1 MTFMLYDWTQVPAEQ
16 LNPQVSRKCIHTD
29 ALTIARLHIKKGGVV
44 PEHKHVHEQVAH
56 VEKGALKFTVNGV
69 DQVLRAGQS
78 LVLPSMVPHGV
89 EALEDTDV
97 LDTFTPV
104 RQDWVT
110 GDDAYLRK

>member
-1 MTFMLYDWTQVPAEQ
+1 MQLYDWSQVPTEE
-16 LNPQVSRKCIHTD
+16 LNPHVTRKAIHT
-29 ALTIARLHIKKGGVV
+29 AAMTIARLHIKKGGVV

-56 VEKGALKFTVNGV
+56 VEKGALKFNVAGV
-69 DQVLRAGQS
+69 EHVIRAGQS
-78 LVLPSMVPHGV
+78 LVLPSLVPHAV

-104 RQDWVT
+104 REDWKN

>member
-1 MTFMLYDWTQVPAEQ
+1 MVLYDWSQVPAEEM
-16 LNPQVSRKCIHTD
+16 NAHVTRRCIHTD
-29 ALTIARLHIKKGGVV
+29 AMTIARLHIKKGGVV

-56 VEKGALKFTVNGV
+56 VESGALRFTVAGV
-69 DQVLRAGQS
+69 EQVVRSGQS

-104 RQDWVT
+104 RQDWLS
-110 GDDAYLRK
+110 GDDSYLRR

>member
-1 MTFMLYDWTQVPAEQ
+1 MVLYDWSQVPAEQ
-16 LNPQVSRKCIHTD
+16 LNPQISRKAIHT
-29 ALTIARLHIKKGGVV
+29 AAMTIARLHIKKGGVV

-56 VEKGALKFTVNGV
+56 VEKGALKFVVAGEEH
-69 DQVLRAGQS
+69 VLRAGQS

-97 LDTFTPV
+97 IDTFTPV
-104 RQDWVT
+104 REDWVA

>member
-1 MTFMLYDWTQVPAEQ
+1 MVLYDWSNVPAEQ
-16 LNPQVSRKCIHTD
+16 LNPLISRKAIHT
-29 ALTIARLHIKKGGVV
+29 AAMTIARLHIKKGGVV

-56 VEKGALKFTVNGV
+56 VERGALKFIVAGH

-78 LVLPSMVPHGV
+78 LVLPSMVPHAV

>member
-1 MTFMLYDWTQVPAEQ
+1 MLYDWSQVPAEQ
-16 LNPQVSRKCIHTD
+16 LNPHMTRKAIHT
-29 ALTIARLHIKKGGVV
+29 AAMTIARLHIKAGGVV

-56 VEKGALKFTVNGV
+56 VEKGALKFNVAGEEL
-69 DQVLRAGQS
+69 VLRAGQS

-104 RQDWVT
+104 REDWVA

>member
-1 MTFMLYDWTQVPAEQ
+1 MLYDWTQVPAEQ
-16 LNPQVSRKCIHTD
+16 LNPHVSRKCIHTA

-44 PEHKHVHEQVAH
+44 PEHKHIHEQVAH

-69 DQVLRAGQS
+69 DQVIRAGQS

>member
-1 MTFMLYDWTQVPAEQ
+1 MLLYDWSEVPTEQ
-16 LNPQVSRKCIHTD
+16 LNAHVSRKAIHT
-29 ALTIARLHIKKGGVV
+29 AAMTIARLHIAKGGVV

-56 VEKGALKFTVNGV
+56 VEKGALKFTVAGV
-69 DQVLRAGQS
+69 EQVLRSGQS

-104 RQDWVT
+104 REDWLS

>member
-1 MTFMLYDWTQVPAEQ
+1 MVLYDWSQVPAEQ
-16 LNPQVSRKCIHTD
+16 LNPHVSRKAIHT
-29 ALTIARLHIKKGGVV
+29 AAMTIARLHIKKGGVV

-56 VEKGALKFTVNGV
+56 VESGALKFIVAGV
-69 DQVLRAGQS
+69 EHVVRSGQS

-104 RQDWVT
+104 RQDWLS

>member
-1 MTFMLYDWTQVPAEQ
+1 MLLYDWTQVPAEQ
-16 LNPQVSRKCIHTD
+16 LNAHVSRKAIHT
-29 ALTIARLHIKKGGVV
+29 AAMTIARLHITKGGVV
-44 PEHKHVHEQVAH
+44 PEHRHVHEQVAH

-69 DQVLRAGQS
+69 EQVLRAGQS

-97 LDTFTPV
+97 LDTFTPF
-104 RQDWVT
+104 REDWIK

>member
-1 MTFMLYDWTQVPAEQ
+1 MLYDWTQVEAEQ
-16 LNPQVSRKCIHTD
+16 LNPHTTRRCIHT
-29 ALTIARLHIKKGGVV
+29 AQMTIARLHIKAGGVV

-56 VEKGALKFTVNGV
+56 VEKGALKFIV
-69 DQVLRAGQS
+69 DGKETVLRAGQS

-89 EALEDTDV
+89 VALEDTDV

-104 RQDWVT
+104 REDWRS